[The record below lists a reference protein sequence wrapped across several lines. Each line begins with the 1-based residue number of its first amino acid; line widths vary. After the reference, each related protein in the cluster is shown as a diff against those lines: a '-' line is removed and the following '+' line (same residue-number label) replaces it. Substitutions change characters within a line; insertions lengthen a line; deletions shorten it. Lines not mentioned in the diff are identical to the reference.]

1 MHASALD
8 IVVRS
13 QPLVSVLVP
22 IFNGQ
27 RYLRQALESLQNQ
40 TYGNLEII
48 LVNDGST
55 DGSAAIIDSFVEN
68 EKRAIAVHKKN
79 TGLTDTL
86 NYGLSLA
93 NGVWLSRS
101 DHDDVAFPTKLERQM
116 ETVLGNPSLVLVGC
130 DFCTLTEESGQMR
143 RYHLPTGHNQLVRRL
158 QRVQSFFPHSSA
170 LFRLDVARQVGGYD
184 IDALYNEDWD
194 LWLRLSELGEV
205 SSVAESLVTIRKHQT
220 QMTKNSGDVIPQGE
234 AFVSSVLHFLR
245 TDPSLQLDSQDFRE
259 LEVRRQVR
267 ETESYQNFCR
277 VIQSQEQFQRRITGK
292 RTLVTKAVQV
302 LLSLILLNKTIL
314 LFKYVV
320 AGTNQPRTVSLTMR
334 EKLLSAHQ
342 RCRREGNA

>member
-1 MHASALD
+1 MKT
-8 IVVRS
+8 

-27 RYLRQALESLQNQ
+27 RYLSQALDSLQNQ
-40 TYGNLEII
+40 TYSNLEII
-48 LVNDGST
+48 LINDGST
-55 DGSAAIIDSFVEN
+55 DGSAAILDSFGGN
-68 EKRAIAVHKKN
+68 EKRVIVVHKKH

-93 NGVWLSRS
+93 NGVWLSRN
-101 DHDDVAFPTKLERQM
+101 DQDDIASPSKIERQM
-116 ETVLGNPSLVLVGC
+116 DTVLGNPSLVLVGS
-130 DFCTLTEESGQMR
+130 DFSTLTEESGQLR

-158 QRVQSFFPHSSA
+158 RRVQRFFPHSSA

-205 SSVAESLVTIRKHQT
+205 SSVAESLVTIRTHQT
-220 QMTKNSGDVIPQGE
+220 QMTKNSGNVIPQGE

-245 TDPSLQLDSQDFRE
+245 TDPSLQLGGQDFRE

-267 ETESYQNFCR
+267 ETDSYHDFCR
-277 VIQSQEQFQRRITGK
+277 LIHLQDQLQRRITGK
-292 RTLVTKAVQV
+292 RTFVSKSIQV
-302 LLSLILLNKTIL
+302 LLSLLLLKNTIL
-314 LFKYVV
+314 LLKFVI
-320 AGTNQPRTVSLTMR
+320 AGTNQPRSVSVAIR
-334 EKLLSAHQ
+334 EKLLSAQQ
-342 RCRREGNA
+342 RYRWEGNA